1 MGNDLTN
8 LAGDVAVLQGD
19 LTNLGG
25 DVSALQAYNEAATT
39 VAEAVRPSIVRVNV
53 ETFGGEASGTGIIV
67 DSSGYVITNHHVI
80 DNARSVE
87 VVLHNGETYEA
98 IVFVFDE
105 DLDLAILRF
114 DPGDTQLQ
122 VATLS
127 NYDDITVGE
136 PVLVIGFPFYFD
148 LGEEI
153 SVSSGIVSAIRII
166 DEFDQEFIQIDAPVN
181 PGNSGDPLVNLR
193 GEIIGINSL
202 TYFYF
207 DGLSFA
213 VTIKDIK
220 EFINSTIGS

>member
-1 MGNDLTN
+1 
-8 LAGDVAVLQGD
+8 
-19 LTNLGG
+19 
-25 DVSALQAYNEAATT
+25 
-39 VAEAVRPSIVRVNV
+39 
-53 ETFGGEASGTGIIV
+53 
-67 DSSGYVITNHHVI
+67 
-80 DNARSVE
+80 
-87 VVLHNGETYEA
+87 
-98 IVFVFDE
+98 
-105 DLDLAILRF
+105 LAILRF

-122 VATLS
+122 VTTLS
-127 NYDDITVGE
+127 NYNDITVGE

-153 SVSSGIVSAIRII
+153 SMSSGIVSAIRII
-166 DEFDQEFIQIDAPVN
+166 YGFDQEFIQIDAPVN
-181 PGNSGDPLVNLR
+181 PGNSGGPLVNLR